1 MNYKPLNPDFELRL
15 NERFRNSQVMKML
28 GASLKHISP
37 GKAEIELPN
46 REDLCQSH
54 GFIHGGIIGTLLDTA
69 CGYAAFSLSATNA
82 DVLTIEYKTNFLAPA
97 TGNMLL
103 GRGRVLR
110 HGKNVIVCEA
120 EGLMIKNG
128 REKLVA
134 KMTATLMT
142 VSISKQLPTNSTTTN
157 RTETTTEAEY

>member
-1 MNYKPLNPDFELRL
+1 MSYKPHNPDYELRV
-15 NERFRNSQVMKML
+15 NERFINSQVMKML

-46 REDLCQSH
+46 KEELCQSH

-69 CGYAAFSLSATNA
+69 CGYAAFSLSAANS

-97 TGNMLL
+97 TGDMLL
-103 GRGRVLR
+103 GRSRVLR
-110 HGKNVIVCEA
+110 YGKNVIVCEA
-120 EGLMIKNG
+120 EGLMMKNG

-134 KMTATLMT
+134 KMTATLMV
-142 VSISKQLPTNSTTTN
+142 VSISEQFPTDS
-157 RTETTTEAEY
+157 EVE